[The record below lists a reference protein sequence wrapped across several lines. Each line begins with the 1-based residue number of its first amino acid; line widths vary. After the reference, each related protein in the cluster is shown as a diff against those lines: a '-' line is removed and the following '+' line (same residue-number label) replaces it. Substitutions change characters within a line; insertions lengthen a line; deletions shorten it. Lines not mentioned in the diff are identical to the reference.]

1 MRERGR
7 YQIQA
12 MKTRSS
18 SGVGMK
24 VDLEFDIESLR
35 IRDLGDDEEYQQFKK
50 QSSSIYD
57 QIKAKSIQSDPAG
70 DATVEDEPGKI
81 VADVQS
87 TKLKQML
94 AGIKAKG

>member
-1 MRERGR
+1 
-7 YQIQA
+7 

-18 SGVGMK
+18 SGVGQK

-57 QIKAKSIQSDPAG
+57 QIKAKSIQSDPAN
-70 DATVEDEPGKI
+70 DATVADEPGKI

>member
-1 MRERGR
+1 
-7 YQIQA
+7 

-18 SGVGMK
+18 SGVGQK

-35 IRDLGDDEEYQQFKK
+35 IRDLGEDEEYQQFKK
-50 QSSSIYD
+50 QSSSIYS
-57 QIKAKSIQSDPAG
+57 QIKSKSMMNNDEG
-70 DATVEDEPGKI
+70 EATVEDEPGKI

-94 AGIKAKG
+94 GALKTNG

>member
-1 MRERGR
+1 
-7 YQIQA
+7 

-57 QIKAKSIQSDPAG
+57 QIKAKSIQTDPQN

-81 VADVQS
+81 VADVQC

-94 AGIKAKG
+94 AGIKQKG